1 MDVRSAAVG
10 SLFLRTQDGRLV
22 ERWWDANS
30 RKKSWL
36 WINHGHPPDARI
48 VSAPGSLINGLSIF
62 MTGTSGNLFERFWN
76 SKEWVS
82 QSASQLVRTPTDHR
96 LRCSAAC
103 CLPAT
108 QSSAP
113 ACVSDVTGR
122 IG

>member
-82 QSASQLVRTPTDHR
+82 QSESVSQDSDRSQTALLGSVLSASHAIKCASL
-96 LRCSAAC
+96 
-103 CLPAT
+103 CL
-108 QSSAP
+108 
-113 ACVSDVTGR
+113 
-122 IG
+122 